1 MPTNHPPSSSPS
13 LAPTGAPQAAQA
25 APAVPP
31 AGCTLPALRTPG
43 DGSPAA
49 LATLARPAAVYLA
62 RVAAGSRPAVRDS
75 LRRLLDTAAPGV
87 PIDSFPWAL
96 LRYEH
101 TQALRAAMAT
111 RYAPRTAN
119 KHLSVLR
126 GVLREAWKLGHL
138 TAEELERTLAFDG
151 VKGDTPE
158 VGRMLSRDDLARL
171 FATCGAGP
179 LGARDAAILA
189 VALFGGLRRAEIAG
203 LDLADVE
210 GAALAVLGK
219 RRKYRKVPV
228 PAQAV
233 EFIDRWLVVRG
244 RAAGPLFTPIRRGG
258 HLVASQRLSTAGV
271 WKILREAVDRAGIAH
286 AAPHDFRRTFISTLL
301 SKVDAK
307 TVKDLA
313 GHARVDTTMGY
324 DRRDDVRKREA
335 ATTLANLVA
344 LPMPDVCTCGA
355 PFIREPAKDPFQW
368 QCDRCTFDRAAK
380 YQRQQAGRLPPDQLD
395 RALDEA
401 RRAGVPATLTMH
413 TWLSTVRAFDGLCAY
428 CGEADYEVIEHAT
441 PLPRGGTVAA
451 NCLPA
456 CTACDSRKGDRDLAT
471 WAREAPSP
479 RLDAA
484 HAYLEDRKVIHTLDN
499 GECHDM

>member
-1 MPTNHPPSSSPS
+1 MPDTRPPSSSPS
-13 LAPTGAPQAAQA
+13 PVPAGAPQAAQA
-25 APAVPP
+25 APAMPP
-31 AGCTLPALRTPG
+31 SGCTLPALRAPG

-49 LATLARPAAVYLA
+49 LAALARPAAVYLA
-62 RVAAGSRPAVRDS
+62 RLAPGSRPAVRDS
-75 LRRLLDTAAPGV
+75 LRRLLDTAAPGT
-87 PIDSFPWAL
+87 PIDGFPWAL

-101 TQALRAAMAT
+101 TQALRAVVAE

-138 TAEELERTLAFDG
+138 TAEELARTLAFDG

-158 VGRMLSRDDLARL
+158 AGRMLSRDDLTRL
-171 FATCGAGP
+171 FAACGAGP

-210 GAALAVLGK
+210 GAVLAVLGK
-219 RRKYRKVPV
+219 RKKYRKVPV

-233 EFIDRWLVVRG
+233 EFIDRWLAVRG
-244 RAAGPLFTPIRRGG
+244 RAAGPLFVPVRKGG
-258 HLVASQRLSTAGV
+258 HLVVGQRLSTAGV
-271 WKILREAVDRAGIAH
+271 WKILREAVDRAAIAH
-286 AAPHDFRRTFISTLL
+286 ATPHDFRRTFISTLL

-324 DRRDDVRKREA
+324 DRRDDARKREA
-335 ATTLANLVA
+335 ATTLADLVA
-344 LPMPDVCTCGA
+344 LPVQDVCACGA
-355 PFIREPAKDPFQW
+355 PFMREPTKDPFQW
-368 QCDRCTFDRAAK
+368 QCDRCAFDRAAK
-380 YQRQQAGRLPPDQLD
+380 YQRRQAGRLAPDRLDQALD
-395 RALDEA
+395 RA
-401 RRAGVPATLTMH
+401 RHAGAPATLTMRE
-413 TWLSTVRAFDGLCAY
+413 WLATVRHFDGLCAY

-441 PLPRGGTVAA
+441 PLPRGGTTAA

-456 CTACDSRKGDRDLAT
+456 CTACNNRKGDRDLAA
-471 WAREAPSP
+471 WAHEAPSS
-479 RLDAA
+479 RLTAA
-484 HAYLEDRKVIHTLDN
+484 LAYLGGRR
-499 GECHDM
+499 